1 MSTLDYYNKNAQHY
15 FETTVDAPMKQ
26 QYDLFLKYFKGGRL
40 LDLGCGSG
48 RDSKFFKDLGFDV
61 TAVDGSEE
69 MCKLAREYTGLDV
82 KCLNFIDLREIGYYD
97 GIWACASL
105 LHVDRRFILDVLKKT
120 RDALKQSGYMYASVK
135 NGVGEEVTREGRYFS
150 YYTKEDF
157 EKLLNK
163 AGLEVVDFCSTASSS
178 NPNETRNWNNFVLE
192 RKRGKVWDYLAK

>member
-15 FETTVDAPMKQ
+15 FETTVGAPMKQ

-105 LHVDRRFILDVLKKT
+105 LHVDRRFLLDVLKKT
-120 RDALKQSGYMYASVK
+120 RDALKQSGYMYAALK
-135 NGVGEEVTREGRYFS
+135 NGEGEEVTPEGRYFN
-150 YYTKEDF
+150 YVTYDKF
-157 EKLLNK
+157 EELTNL
-163 AGLEVVDFCSTASSS
+163 AGLQIVDFYSGKSVS
-178 NPNETRNWNNFVLE
+178 NPNETRYWNNFMF
-192 RKRGKVWDYLAK
+192 KKVKM